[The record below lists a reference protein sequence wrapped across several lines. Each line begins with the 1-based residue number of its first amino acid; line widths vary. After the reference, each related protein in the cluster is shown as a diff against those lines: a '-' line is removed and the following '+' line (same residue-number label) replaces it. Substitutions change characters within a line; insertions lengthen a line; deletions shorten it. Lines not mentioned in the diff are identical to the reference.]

1 MWQLRNPFCQLLPRR
16 VTWGGDVMCTCE
28 LTDIEI
34 CMCVFNSRIHPRA
47 GERVRGGGACHPIWV
62 SAWPYQVSVKHVL
75 NTTPFPLITRVIT
88 WMLGDAQ
95 KSDWPHPPPP
105 PLNVTPPNGRRW
117 VMRQSICSISIEIV
131 HTFWLLTPRLEG
143 ADNGDAGW
151 GLQLGRLN
159 WYYKYY
165 YVMIW
170 YHVREYNNH
179 IMSA

>member
-1 MWQLRNPFCQLLPRR
+1 
-16 VTWGGDVMCTCE
+16 MCTCE

-105 PLNVTPPNGRRW
+105 PPQR
-117 VMRQSICSISIEIV
+117 
-131 HTFWLLTPRLEG
+131 HTSKWTTLSYAAIDLF
-143 ADNGDAGW
+143 DFD
-151 GLQLGRLN
+151 
-159 WYYKYY
+159 
-165 YVMIW
+165 
-170 YHVREYNNH
+170 
-179 IMSA
+179 